1 MKEGKKMNQV
11 MLSTNELL
19 TKMKT
24 LRSLFEEDEKI
35 SLKTL
40 AKKDIPYGV
49 TYIYDPYYHEL
60 IQQVGFLFIHTE
72 DEIRIY
78 YLFCDNYQQLNPEQL
93 YIHSTCVKTN
103 FDLTWMNTLKL
114 EQELDQEWLTHN
126 ALFTKTKEM
135 EHETK
140 RTLSYLQNYI
150 N

>member
-1 MKEGKKMNQV
+1 MNQLT
-11 MLSTNELL
+11 LSTKELS

-40 AKKDIPYGV
+40 SKKDIPYGV
-49 TYIYDPYYHEL
+49 AYIYDSYYQEL
-60 IQQVGFLFIHTE
+60 LQQVGFLFIHTK
-72 DEIRIY
+72 DEIRAY
-78 YLFCDNYQQLNPEQL
+78 YLFCDNYRQLKRDEL
-93 YIHSTCVKTN
+93 YIHSTYVKTN
-103 FDLTWMNTLKL
+103 FDSTWMKTLEL

-135 EHETK
+135 ERETK
-140 RTLSYLQNYI
+140 ETLSYLKNYI

>member
-1 MKEGKKMNQV
+1 MNQV
-11 MLSTNELL
+11 TLSTKELS

-35 SLKTL
+35 SLRTL

-60 IQQVGFLFIHTE
+60 LQQVGFLFIHAK
-72 DEIRIY
+72 DEISVY
-78 YLFCDNYQQLNPEQL
+78 YLFCDNYRQLNSDQL

-103 FDLTWMNTLKL
+103 FDSIWMNTVEL
-114 EQELDQEWLTHN
+114 EQELDQKWLTHN

-135 EHETK
+135 ERETK
-140 RTLSYLQNYI
+140 QTLSYLRNYI